1 MYMKKQSQRKKN
13 SVIVAGV
20 VRALQIRSL
29 VDTRSQASHK
39 SKLAEQEHNA
49 FSLLYPQQQSFL
61 LHEKR
66 VFVLPLLFANLSAF
80 LWTARSFQ
88 TFRSLRDQ
96 VKQRGKWIEGGNSSG
111 IGMPLYVASIYGPFP
126 HKLPLWHFS
135 QQFSQ
140 VLGHSQVQTKTYPRK
155 NDSHNLL

>member
-49 FSLLYPQQQSFL
+49 FSLYSSLS
-61 LHEKR
+61 R
-66 VFVLPLLFANLSAF
+66 VFCFTKNEFLFCHYFLPICQLSFGPREVFRLLEVCVI
-80 LWTARSFQ
+80 RS
-88 TFRSLRDQ
+88 
-96 VKQRGKWIEGGNSSG
+96 SSG
-111 IGMPLYVASIYGPFP
+111 ENGLKVGIVVELGCRCMLPQFMAPFLINCRFGTLANSFPNSYCIG
-126 HKLPLWHFS
+126 
-135 QQFSQ
+135 
-140 VLGHSQVQTKTYPRK
+140 
-155 NDSHNLL
+155 HNGSN

>member
-49 FSLLYPQQQSFL
+49 FSLLQPQQSFL

-96 VKQRGKWIEGGNSSG
+96 VKQRGKWIEGGNSIVGLGCRCMLPQFMAPFLINCRFGTLANSFPNSYC
-111 IGMPLYVASIYGPFP
+111 IG
-126 HKLPLWHFS
+126 
-135 QQFSQ
+135 
-140 VLGHSQVQTKTYPRK
+140 
-155 NDSHNLL
+155 HNGSN